1 MAQNSKKVIVDPRQA
16 EKRRS
21 TLLKIGAAVVLIAI
35 AVGIGLWAVL
45 SNESSTGSS
54 SDVTVA
60 TDDNAF
66 RITTA
71 PAGST
76 PPAVLTIAED
86 FQCPACRQLEEQF
99 GPVLEE
105 LRNNPQVA
113 VDYMP
118 IAILDRMSTTDYST
132 RAANASACV
141 AESTATN
148 GDFTTWLQ
156 FHNTLYAQQP
166 SEGGAG
172 LSDDQLNNLA
182 TQAGAN
188 NVRQCIDDQ
197 QFADWVADTTQ
208 QAAVTATP
216 TVRLNGEDVQLST
229 PEALRDAVLAATN

>member
-1 MAQNSKKVIVDPRQA
+1 MAQNSKKVIVDPRKA

-21 TLLKIGAAVVLIAI
+21 MLLKIGAAVVLIAI

-45 SNESSTGSS
+45 SNESSTGSAS
-54 SDVTVA
+54 EVTVA
-60 TDDNAF
+60 TDNAF
-66 RITTA
+66 RVTTA

-76 PPAVLTIAED
+76 PPAVLTVIED
-86 FQCPACRQLEEQF
+86 FQCPACRQFEEQF

-118 IAILDRMSTTDYST
+118 ISILDRMSTTDYST

-141 AESTATN
+141 AESTATD
-148 GDFTTWLQ
+148 GDFSTWLQ
-156 FHNTLYAQQP
+156 FHNMLYAQQP
-166 SEGGAG
+166 AEGGAG

-182 TQAGAN
+182 TQSGAS

-208 QAAVTATP
+208 AAAATGTP
-216 TVRLNGEDVQLST
+216 TVRLNGEDVALST
-229 PEALRDAVLAATN
+229 PEALREAVLAATN